1 VLQTL
6 LVAHAQGQVTTE
18 RLVAPLAGIG
28 LEISKR
34 QVVRLPTS
42 RLDGPIAEDREVLRA
57 GLATARRV
65 TVDDTAAR
73 HARRDGVATRIGGD
87 RFTAFRTGGSKSR
100 EAFLPPLR
108 AGRGGYVISA
118 AALECMRDRAL
129 AGSAIDLLAAHPVRV
144 FADGAAWKAHLP
156 RGARHRPSGG
166 HPRAD
171 TDRVC
176 QEFRVWLAMMGRKEL
191 PHGPT
196 QRASIP

>member
-73 HARRDGVATRIGGD
+73 RGTPAGTGWRRG
-87 RFTAFRTGGSKSR
+87 
-100 EAFLPPLR
+100 
-108 AGRGGYVISA
+108 SA
-118 AALECMRDRAL
+118 ATASPLSGPAARSRA
-129 AGSAIDLLAAHPVRV
+129 
-144 FADGAAWKAHLP
+144 
-156 RGARHRPSGG
+156 RPSCRRSA
-166 HPRAD
+166 RAVAG
-171 TDRVC
+171 T
-176 QEFRVWLAMMGRKEL
+176 
-191 PHGPT
+191 
-196 QRASIP
+196 